1 MKKVLVIAL
10 LLVSRGFIFAA
21 SLSEELQ
28 WLAIQIA
35 CIGQYNNA
43 QAGSY
48 TLNDPYDYYK
58 PSDIREYLTAMSGD
72 ATKTNTFYGICFD
85 YAQAAYDDISTYRSH
100 YESLGMQ
107 RNQWYIAAVK
117 DNSRQIILY
126 DPVSRE
132 KATERMNGVY
142 LKENSRK
149 NVRSHGDATWHAWL
163 WVFANDGTIYWIDP
177 TWTDNAGYVWWGI
190 VQNGREV
197 QMRPLDNLCMV
208 AVDPNDAAFTYTNS
222 GNANKNMGNWDQAI
236 IDYTAVLRINPNN
249 AAAYTNRGWAYL
261 EKRMYDQAIEDLN
274 VALRLDPSI
283 AAAYSNRG
291 WAYLEKGMYD
301 RAIGDLNTALRL
313 NPSMAAAYSNRGWA
327 YTEKRM
333 YDQAIE
339 DLNVALRLDPSIAAA
354 YSNRGWAYTEK
365 GMYDQAIE
373 DLNVA
378 LRLNPNNASTYNN
391 RGLAYLRK
399 RDYSNAI
406 MDFES
411 ALQIR
416 PNFSIARDNLELA
429 RRRGR

>member
-1 MKKVLVIAL
+1 MKQKKILVIAL
-10 LLVSRGFIFAA
+10 LLFSRDFIFAA

-35 CIGQYNNA
+35 CVGQYNNA
-43 QAGSY
+43 QAGNY

-72 ATKTNTFYGICFD
+72 ATKTTTFYGICFD
-85 YAQAAYDDISTYRSH
+85 YAQAAYDDISTYRNH

-132 KATERMNGVY
+132 RATERMNGVY

-177 TWTDNAGYVWWGI
+177 TWTDNAGYVWWGV

-197 QMRPLDNLCMV
+197 QMRPLDDLCMV

-236 IDYTAVLRINPNN
+236 SDYSTALRNSPNNAVAYSNRGNAYLWKGEYDLAITDCTAALRIDPNLASAYNNRGVAYIYKGQYDKAIADCTSALRINADFADAYKNRGNAYLWKGEYDRAIAECTVALRINPNL
-249 AAAYTNRGWAYL
+249 AGAYKARGSAYMF
-261 EKRMYDQAIEDLN
+261 EKQYDLAINDCID
-274 VALRLDPSI
+274 ALRIDPND
-283 AAAYSNRG
+283 AG
-291 WAYLEKGMYD
+291 TK
-301 RAIGDLNTALRL
+301 
-313 NPSMAAAYSNRGWA
+313 
-327 YTEKRM
+327 
-333 YDQAIE
+333 Q
-339 DLNVALRLDPSIAAA
+339 
-354 YSNRGWAYTEK
+354 
-365 GMYDQAIE
+365 
-373 DLNVA
+373 
-378 LRLNPNNASTYNN
+378 
-391 RGLAYLRK
+391 
-399 RDYSNAI
+399 
-406 MDFES
+406 
-411 ALQIR
+411 
-416 PNFSIARDNLELA
+416 NLEFA